1 MRGSKRIQKRKKDQ
15 LQERIALSFLPSFLP
30 WLVCCTRVIL
40 VVQQHWDFAWNFGML
55 NLATWTTQKQ
65 QQQQLL
71 LQICNYLQHKCRQAC
86 KYKIPF
92 LSSSNSFV
100 IPVILPWHFDLIPI
114 SNFFGGEGGRG
125 GTLEG
130 RQELLLLLKEEAQ
143 RSGVS
148 AVCQW
153 AFKPNDKN
161 IEAWCNKESGLWV
174 QDLGFKP
181 GARYKVYSPCPCT
194 YLLRRLSRTKRIL
207 TVFVVKGAFFSP
219 FCFQHKKKLPLLYFI
234 LF

>member
-1 MRGSKRIQKRKKDQ
+1 
-15 LQERIALSFLPSFLP
+15 
-30 WLVCCTRVIL
+30 
-40 VVQQHWDFAWNFGML
+40 ML

-92 LSSSNSFV
+92 LSSSNSFCHTSHTSLTFWPNSH
-100 IPVILPWHFDLIPI
+100 IK
-114 SNFFGGEGGRG
+114 FFGGGGGGIG

-181 GARYKVYSPCPCT
+181 GGRYKVYSPCPCT
-194 YLLRRLSRTKRIL
+194 YLLRLSRTKRIL

-219 FCFQHKKKLPLLYFI
+219 FWFQH
-234 LF
+234 

>member
-92 LSSSNSFV
+92 LSSSNSFCHTSHTSLTFWPNSH
-100 IPVILPWHFDLIPI
+100 IK
-114 SNFFGGEGGRG
+114 FFWGGGGRG
-125 GTLEG
+125 RGDPWRKTRASSPSEG
-130 RQELLLLLKEEAQ
+130 GSSEVRCQCC
-143 RSGVS
+143 VS
-148 AVCQW
+148 V
-153 AFKPNDKN
+153 
-161 IEAWCNKESGLWV
+161 S
-174 QDLGFKP
+174 
-181 GARYKVYSPCPCT
+181 
-194 YLLRRLSRTKRIL
+194 
-207 TVFVVKGAFFSP
+207 
-219 FCFQHKKKLPLLYFI
+219 FQA
-234 LF
+234 